1 MDNID
6 KKSINKNGMAK
17 VVQIPPRIGWKRMG
31 KIMKNYH
38 QRMTMINSWTLFV
51 ILHHISIKL
60 NKQWFNQKYLVAW
73 HNSCIVAKLWREPLS
88 EWEREIFVH
97 WEIDE
102 NSSRTRDYT
111 QVWESEYKWERE
123 HES

>member
-60 NKQWFNQKYLVAW
+60 NKQ
-73 HNSCIVAKLWREPLS
+73 
-88 EWEREIFVH
+88 
-97 WEIDE
+97 
-102 NSSRTRDYT
+102 
-111 QVWESEYKWERE
+111 
-123 HES
+123 